1 MLLLWMTLGYLLGG
15 CKSHAPKAFGERV
28 AFLKQEK
35 LTYDLAQDGCE
46 KGWEANSTSLLR
58 VDTKEIHKWIKEQKE
73 VVWINGKVENE
84 LSWNDGS
91 AMDGFAAH
99 NLPEE
104 AGQFCLSANDIP
116 GRLTVK
122 QCLVEQAY
130 ACQWKYGD
138 FDVTTAPGRALKY
151 FGEQLNHDDAA
162 EYCATKL
169 PRTGYLITVNN
180 AEVNNWVVEKSDRMW
195 IGLNDENSEGTHVWE
210 SGKTSEYTNWHT
222 GKTGIAGP
230 DDGGDEDCVEANLPE
245 GELKWND
252 IPCTY
257 TRSFACEIW
266 L

>member
-1 MLLLWMTLGYLLGG
+1 MTLGYLLGG
-15 CKSHAPKAFGERV
+15 CKSDKWDSKVFGERV
-28 AFLKQEK
+28 AFLKPAK
-35 LTYDLAQDGCE
+35 VMYDMAQDDCE
-46 KGWEANSTSLLR
+46 EESREANSSSLLR

-151 FGEQLNHDDAA
+151 FDQQLNHNDAA

-180 AEVNNWVVEKSDRMW
+180 AEVNSWVVGKTDKMW
-195 IGLNDENSEGTHVWE
+195 IGLNDKNSEGTHVWE

-222 GKTGIAGP
+222 AAGP
-230 DDGGDEDCVEANLPE
+230 DDGGNEDCVEANLND
-245 GELKWND
+245 GGLKWND
-252 IPCTY
+252 IECTK
-257 TRSFACEIW
+257 TRTFACEIW